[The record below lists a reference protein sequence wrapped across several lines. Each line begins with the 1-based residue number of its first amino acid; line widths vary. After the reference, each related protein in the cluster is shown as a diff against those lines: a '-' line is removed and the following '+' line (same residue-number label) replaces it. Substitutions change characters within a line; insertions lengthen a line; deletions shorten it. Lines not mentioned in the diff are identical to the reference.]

1 MPISYDQP
9 STSNW
14 DLPQISG
21 KDKIISDFLQ
31 DLNISDSED
40 SEDDRLTTTSTIR
53 SRYMVNQLDDD
64 YPALRRVEQILSTNE
79 SAISTYRPPADEE
92 MDVPG
97 YAPAGSSKGWADYH
111 DLPQIRKPRRWDN
124 SSEWYQLP
132 AANSGR
138 GSIFVMPYDFDSKV
152 YDRWESSVLLHLSD
166 KQFETAGDKLL
177 YVENL
182 LGESEKKAFMAWRMK
197 FQDEYE
203 AMKTQALGTNGTQ
216 NILNQIRLIFFL
228 ENPKVGT
235 TGEQDSAY
243 KTLKSLV
250 CSEMTDTAVYR
261 YMNDY
266 FHLASKSG
274 RMWATEELST
284 EFFTKLP
291 RPLGDKIEKAFKER
305 HPTNTIG
312 VAARIAFTRNYLKE
326 MCQEAYF
333 QNQLKKMSLCR
344 ETPVHGV
351 YGKRK
356 DGFRRFGARKSTSY
370 KGKPHKSHIRVGKQ
384 KHLALRKKDCRCFAC
399 GETGHYASECKNP
412 KKLTQR
418 VAILESLDI
427 DEGYEVVSVGMDESD
442 VSDIYSVSENEDNYR
457 ITETY
462 DVCMVTIEEEEPSE
476 YLIGESEWRPQMRVS
491 RKEFHCQ
498 HEWDYEQTIPASCR
512 DCKLDAQPGNRA
524 DCTNCKL
531 TICALCTHHCFKFRI
546 PCKTKSPIRKI
557 D

>member
-1 MPISYDQP
+1 M
-9 STSNW
+9 
-14 DLPQISG
+14 
-21 KDKIISDFLQ
+21 DKEEIIADFLQ
-31 DLNISDSED
+31 SLQVSSELED
-40 SEDDRLTTTSTIR
+40 SDEDDEWSVTASSMR
-53 SRYMVNQLDDD
+53 SKYLVNQLDDD
-64 YPALRRVEQILSTNE
+64 YPALQRIEQILSANE
-79 SAISTYRPPADEE
+79 SAISNYRPPADEE
-92 MDVPG
+92 MDIPG
-97 YAPAGSSKGWADYH
+97 YAPAGSSRGWAEYQE
-111 DLPQIRKPRRWDN
+111 LPQIRKPKRWDN

-132 AANSGR
+132 AANAGR

-152 YDRWESSVLLHLSD
+152 FDRWESSVLLHLSD
-166 KQFETAGDKLL
+166 KQFETPGDKLL

-197 FQDEYE
+197 FQEEYE
-203 AMKTQALGTNGTQ
+203 DLKVQALGTNGTQ

-250 CSEMTDTAVYR
+250 CNEMTDTAVYR

-291 RPLGDKIEKAFKER
+291 RPLGDRIEKAFKER
-305 HPTNTIG
+305 HPNNTIG

-326 MCQEAYF
+326 MCQEAFF

-351 YGKRK
+351 YGKGRGKGEYRK
-356 DGFRRFGARKSTSY
+356 FGARKSTSY

-399 GETGHYASECKNP
+399 GEVGHYASECRNP
-412 KKLTQR
+412 KKLMHR

-427 DEGYEVVSVGMDESD
+427 DDGYEVVSVGMDESD
-442 VSDIYSVSENEDNYR
+442 VSDIYLVSENEDNYR
-457 ITETY
+457 ISEAY
-462 DVCMVTIEEEEPSE
+462 DVCMLTAEEGLTSILPS
-476 YLIGESEWRPQMRVS
+476 
-491 RKEFHCQ
+491 
-498 HEWDYEQTIPASCR
+498 
-512 DCKLDAQPGNRA
+512 
-524 DCTNCKL
+524 
-531 TICALCTHHCFKFRI
+531 
-546 PCKTKSPIRKI
+546 KS
-557 D
+557 